1 MKNPL
6 VPRVGNRSRRENP
19 GPGKIKLK
27 SDRLYTIEDDV
38 NCRNTNMIVAV
49 VTAICISTVH
59 ITFSPVK
66 MNSIN
71 WPGPNV
77 CAVIAQMVLNI

>member
-49 VTAICISTVH
+49 VTAVVNKPEKIFGFICNCLNCNYDDH
-59 ITFSPVK
+59 IF
-66 MNSIN
+66 I
-71 WPGPNV
+71 
-77 CAVIAQMVLNI
+77 